1 MTNWIHPAKT
11 ALLVTKSLISFRDE
25 QDLSKFNQVISF
37 WEQAD
42 QSRDKPIDL
51 LRLFG
56 EGLSLFLA
64 LPDYIKNIEI
74 KPGLSAYNVYVRNA
88 LYEAMAIANSNEIRV
103 TFDTKGPVFH

>member
-11 ALLVTKSLISFRDE
+11 VLLVTRRLISFRDE
-25 QDLSKFNQVISF
+25 HDLERFDQVISF

-42 QSRDKPIDL
+42 QSRDKPVDL

-56 EGLSLFLA
+56 EGLALFLT

-74 KPGLSAYNVYVRNA
+74 KPGLSAYNVYIRNA
-88 LYEAMAIANSNEIRV
+88 LCEAVSIANDNRIRV
-103 TFDTKGPVFH
+103 TFDTGGPVFH